1 VADGADVQEMK
12 SDFEPVSFD
21 DSSFF
26 AFPSQEVV
34 SVMSR
39 RASQGSKGTTA
50 ISVHKD
56 YEASH
61 DSNTNSS
68 AEVTRGHGKLQQMT
82 TNNTSKSNS
91 FHKLK
96 TKLFGS
102 RASSGKQ

>member
-1 VADGADVQEMK
+1 MADRADAQEMK
-12 SDFEPVSFD
+12 SDFEPQSFD
-21 DSSFF
+21 DASFF

-56 YEASH
+56 HEASH
-61 DSNTNSS
+61 DSNTNSP
-68 AEVTRGHGKLQQMT
+68 AEVTRGHVKSQKMT

-96 TKLFGS
+96 TRLFGS
-102 RASSGKQ
+102 RAISGKQ